1 MILHEKLS
9 EYEKDG
15 MLNVDVPSHV
25 VGNLAPGIA
34 LRPYQTKA
42 ISRLVWKSGRERTGP
57 EHLLFHMATG
67 SGKTVIMAAAM
78 LHLWTQGYRNFL
90 FFVNS
95 AQIVEKTK
103 ANFINAV
110 SSKYLFAPS
119 IRIGEDVVP
128 VRDVTNFD
136 DASPEA
142 INIVFTTIQGL
153 HSVLNNPKED
163 GVTFEDFDDRSVVM
177 ISDEAHHINALT
189 KKKLNQTEEDEE
201 KSWEYTVRKL
211 LAHDPRNVLLEFSAT
226 VDMDHPGISE
236 KYADKMIMDYPLRAF
251 RADGY
256 SKDIELRQADV
267 SIEDRM
273 LQAIVLSEYRRAVA
287 RDRLGRDW
295 KPVVMMKSGVIK
307 ESKANEE
314 AFRSLID
321 GLDASRL
328 KALHDAALGADPA
341 DQTLV
346 DAFDTLAPKGSY
358 DNLALVLQSQ
368 FGEAHTTNVN
378 EPDDLGSQQILL
390 NSLEEPGNP
399 IRCIFAVNKLDEGW
413 DVLNLFDVVRL
424 SERAGSGKKPSETT
438 MREAQLI
445 GRGAR
450 YYPFSDP
457 DDAEKSAGLRKY
469 DEDHGSQ
476 LRLLEQ
482 MHYHCTHEPKYI
494 SDLKKALII
503 TGALTEGEKTV
514 ELKVKAGFRSSE
526 VFQGYCLWANKRV
539 PVDKSARHAN
549 DVLSE
554 RAFIVDLVASHSG
567 RAMETGAFA
576 ADVGTADAGGAAP
589 VSERELNLPSLGF
602 PVLRRACDEIASFNF
617 AELRQ
622 AFPNLASLKDLLLDA
637 DNLGGVHIT
646 VRGPKDR
653 LEPLSRPDALH
664 VARTVLSEIAS
675 DVRRAQATHHG
686 SKEFF
691 PKRMS
696 GILKDRVL
704 KLSVPG
710 ETMRSWRDSEVA
722 STKSVDLAAA
732 DWHVFDDC
740 YGTDEEKE
748 FVAFIASMQADIS
761 KAFDEF
767 FVIRNEKMIKL
778 HEIGGDRATEP
789 DYILLMRKKGGD
801 PLCRQV
807 FIEPKGDRGWDTE
820 AWKSKFLEAI
830 VWDAKNGGDLTAT
843 EPHEIRGL
851 PFFGAEPTRRKAFK
865 DAFEVQLAVPDAS

>member
-1 MILHEKLS
+1 MILHEKIKVFEEMGGVLP
-9 EYEKDG
+9 
-15 MLNVDVPSHV
+15 DVPEHV
-25 VGNLAPGIA
+25 MENLASGIT
-34 LRPYQTKA
+34 LRPYQKTA
-42 ISRLVWKSGRERTGP
+42 IRRFVFQMNQKRTGP
-57 EHLLFHMATG
+57 GHLLFHMATG

-95 AQIVEKTK
+95 SQIVEKTK

-110 SSKYLFAPS
+110 ASKYLFAPS
-119 IRIGEDVVP
+119 IRIGEEVVT
-128 VRDVTNFD
+128 VRDATNFD
-136 DASPEA
+136 DAVPDA

-153 HSVLNNPKED
+153 HSVLNNPKEN
-163 GVTFEDFDDRSVVM
+163 GVTFEDFDDRPVVM

-189 KKKLNQTEEDEE
+189 KKKLNPTEEQEE
-201 KSWEYTVRKL
+201 KSWESTVRKL
-211 LAHDPRNVLLEFSAT
+211 LAHDPRNILLEFSAT
-226 VDMDHPGISE
+226 VDMEHSGISE

-295 KPVVMMKSGVIK
+295 KPVVMMKSAVIK
-307 ESKANEE
+307 ESKSNEE
-314 AFRSLID
+314 TFRRLID
-321 GLDASRL
+321 QLDASRL
-328 KALHDAALGADPA
+328 TALHEAARRADPV
-341 DQTLV
+341 DKTLV
-346 DAFDTLAPKGSY
+346 DAFDTLAPKASY
-358 DNLALVLQSQ
+358 DNLALVLRSQ

-378 EPDDLGSQQILL
+378 DPDDLGSQQILL

-424 SERAGSGKKPSETT
+424 SEKAGSGKNPSETT

-457 DDAEKSAGLRKY
+457 DDAEKPAGLRKY

-482 MHYHCTHEPKYI
+482 MHYHCTHEPKYV

-514 ELKVKAGFRSSE
+514 ELKVKPGFRSSE

-554 RAFIVDLVASHSG
+554 RAFIVDLAASHSG
-567 RAMETGAFA
+567 RAIESGAFA
-576 ADVGTADAGGAAP
+576 IDAGGAEAGGAAS
-589 VSERELNLPSLGF
+589 VAERGLKLPDLGF
-602 PVLRRACDEIASFNF
+602 PVLRRACDEIASFHF
-617 AELRQ
+617 SELRR
-622 AFPNLASLKDLLLDA
+622 AFPKLASLRDFLLDA
-637 DNLGGVHIT
+637 DNLGDVQIT
-646 VRGPKDR
+646 VRGPKVR
-653 LEPLSRPDALH
+653 LDPLSRPDALYI
-664 VARTVLSEIAS
+664 ARTVLNEVAS
-675 DVRRAQATHHG
+675 DVHRAQATHHG
-686 SKEFF
+686 SEEFF
-691 PKRMS
+691 PKRIS

-710 ETMRSWRDSEVA
+710 ETMRSWRDSDVS

-740 YGTDEEKE
+740 YGTNEEKE
-748 FVAFIASMQADIS
+748 FVAFIASMQADIR
-761 KAFDEF
+761 KVFDEF
-767 FVIRNEKMIKL
+767 FIIRNEKMIKL

-789 DYILLMRKKGGD
+789 DYILLMRRKNGA
-801 PLCRQV
+801 PLCRQI

-820 AWKSKFLEAI
+820 TWKSKFLEAI
-830 VWDAKNGGDLTAT
+830 VWDADNGGDLSAP

-851 PFFGAEPTRRKAFK
+851 PFFGAEPTRRQSFK
-865 DAFEVQLAVPDAS
+865 DAFETQLLK

>member
-1 MILHEKLS
+1 MILHEKITAFEEMGGVLP
-9 EYEKDG
+9 
-15 MLNVDVPSHV
+15 DVPQHV
-25 VGNLAPGIA
+25 LENLASSIT
-34 LRPYQTKA
+34 LRPYQETA
-42 ISRLVWKSGRERTGP
+42 IRRFAHQMNQKRTGP
-57 EHLLFHMATG
+57 GHLLFHMATG

-95 AQIVEKTK
+95 SQIVEKTK

-119 IRIGEDVVP
+119 IRIGEEIVP

-136 DASPEA
+136 DAAPDA

-153 HSVLNNPKED
+153 HSVLNDPKEN
-163 GVTFEDFDDRSVVM
+163 GVTFEDFDDRPVVM

-211 LAHDPRNVLLEFSAT
+211 LAHDPRNTLLEFSAT
-226 VDMDHPGISE
+226 VDMDHSGIFD

-267 SIEDRM
+267 SLEDRM

-295 KPVVMMKSGVIK
+295 KPVVMMKSAVIK

-321 GLDASRL
+321 CLDASRL
-328 KALHDAALGADPA
+328 KALHEAALGADPV
-341 DQTLV
+341 DKTLA
-346 DAFDTLAPKGSY
+346 DAFDTLAPTGNY
-358 DNLALVLQSQ
+358 DNLALVLQAQ
-368 FGEAHTTNVN
+368 FDEAHTTNVN

-424 SERAGSGKKPSETT
+424 SEKAGSGKKPSETT

-450 YYPFSDP
+450 YYPFADP
-457 DDAEKSAGLRKY
+457 DDADKPAELRKY

-514 ELKVKAGFRSSE
+514 ELKVKPGFRSSE

-554 RAFIVDLVASHSG
+554 RVFLVDLAASHSG
-567 RAMETGAFA
+567 RAIETGAFA
-576 ADVGTADAGGAAP
+576 ADVSTTDAGGGAP
-589 VSERELNLPSLGF
+589 ISERGLKLPDLGF
-602 PVLRRACDEIASFNF
+602 PVLRRACDEIVGLNF
-617 AELRQ
+617 SELRQ
-622 AFPNLASLKDLLLDA
+622 AFPKLASLRALLFDA
-637 DNLGGVHIT
+637 DNLGDVQIT

-653 LEPLSRPDALH
+653 LNPLSRPDALH
-664 VARTVLSEIAS
+664 IARTVLSEVAS
-675 DVRRAQATHHG
+675 DVQRAQATHQG
-686 SKEFF
+686 SNEFY
-691 PKRMS
+691 PKRIS

-710 ETMRSWRDSEVA
+710 ETMKSWRDSDVP

-740 YGTDEEKE
+740 YGTNEEKE
-748 FVAFIASMQADIS
+748 FVAFIASMQADIREV
-761 KAFDEF
+761 FDEF

-789 DYILLMRKKGGD
+789 DYILLMRRKNGA

-830 VWDAKNGGDLTAT
+830 FWDADNGGDLSAP
-843 EPHEIRGL
+843 EPHEVRGL
-851 PFFGAEPTRRKAFK
+851 PFFGAEPTRRQTFK
-865 DAFEVQLAVPDAS
+865 DAFEKRLLE